1 MTASEVLAAF
11 VLAVPCGALIG
22 FLIAENRYFAEV
34 AKPLLFFAFS
44 IPKSIFLPM
53 FILVFGV
60 GFSQKVGFGF
70 FSTIF
75 IVIMSTTTAV
85 ELVKVEHLTVAR
97 SYGATPLQT
106 AFRVYLPSMLPVL
119 LEALRISMIFNLTG
133 VILAEMYASRDG
145 IGHQIATWGE
155 NFQMRQLLAGVV
167 MIAGDRHDIQ
177 RTGQIG
183 RNAMQPLANI
193 TPLKPAARAGAIKV
207 SNVSQVFRTGAQ
219 EVVALTDISL
229 EVKPG
234 RFVVLVGPSG
244 CGKSTLLMMM
254 AGLRQQTSGTILI
267 NDAPIPEPDPNR
279 VGVVFQEPSL
289 FPWLTAEEN
298 VEFPLALRGV
308 AKAERR
314 AKAEDALKL
323 VGLEGFGKRHP
334 HELSGGMKQRV
345 SIARGLVQ
353 DPPVLLM
360 DEPFAALDE
369 QTRMTMG
376 DELLRI
382 WAATGKTVVFVTH
395 SLTEAVYLA
404 DEVIVM
410 SARPGRIVDHLTIP
424 LPRPR
429 TYEMLSGDT
438 FGTLRD
444 RIWRHIRK
452 SA

>member
-1 MTASEVLAAF
+1 
-11 VLAVPCGALIG
+11 
-22 FLIAENRYFAEV
+22 
-34 AKPLLFFAFS
+34 
-44 IPKSIFLPM
+44 
-53 FILVFGV
+53 
-60 GFSQKVGFGF
+60 
-70 FSTIF
+70 
-75 IVIMSTTTAV
+75 
-85 ELVKVEHLTVAR
+85 
-97 SYGATPLQT
+97 
-106 AFRVYLPSMLPVL
+106 
-119 LEALRISMIFNLTG
+119 
-133 VILAEMYASRDG
+133 
-145 IGHQIATWGE
+145 
-155 NFQMRQLLAGVV
+155 
-167 MIAGDRHDIQ
+167 
-177 RTGQIG
+177 
-183 RNAMQPLANI
+183 MQPLANV
-193 TPLKPAARAGAIKV
+193 TPLKPAPRAGAV
-207 SNVSQVFRTGAQ
+207 EARGVGQVFRTSTQ
-219 EVVALTDISL
+219 DVVALSDVSID
-229 EVKPG
+229 VKPG

-254 AGLRQQTSGTILI
+254 AGLLQQTSGTITI
-267 NDAPIPEPDPNR
+267 NNQPIPKPDPDR

-298 VEFPLALRGV
+298 VEFPLVLRGV
-308 AKAERR
+308 AKGERR
-314 AKAEDALKL
+314 AKAQDALNL
-323 VGLEGFGKRHP
+323 VGLDGFGRRHP

-404 DEVIVM
+404 DEVLVM
-410 SARPGRIVDHLTIP
+410 SARPGRIVDHLQVS

-429 TYEMLSGDT
+429 TYDMLSGDA
-438 FGTLRD
+438 FGSLRD

>member
-1 MTASEVLAAF
+1 
-11 VLAVPCGALIG
+11 
-22 FLIAENRYFAEV
+22 
-34 AKPLLFFAFS
+34 
-44 IPKSIFLPM
+44 
-53 FILVFGV
+53 
-60 GFSQKVGFGF
+60 
-70 FSTIF
+70 
-75 IVIMSTTTAV
+75 
-85 ELVKVEHLTVAR
+85 
-97 SYGATPLQT
+97 
-106 AFRVYLPSMLPVL
+106 
-119 LEALRISMIFNLTG
+119 
-133 VILAEMYASRDG
+133 
-145 IGHQIATWGE
+145 
-155 NFQMRQLLAGVV
+155 
-167 MIAGDRHDIQ
+167 
-177 RTGQIG
+177 
-183 RNAMQPLANI
+183 MQSLANV
-193 TPLKPAARAGAIKV
+193 THLKRAGSIQV
-207 SNVSQVFRTGAQ
+207 QNVGQVFRTSGA
-219 EVVALTDISL
+219 EVVALSDVSLDI
-229 EVKPG
+229 KPG

-244 CGKSTLLMMM
+244 CGKSTLLMML

-267 NDAPIPEPDPNR
+267 NGAPIAAPDPNR

-314 AKAEDALKL
+314 TKAEEMLKL

-404 DEVIVM
+404 DEVAVM
-410 SARPGRIVDHLTIP
+410 SARPGRIVDLLQVQ

-429 TYEMLSGDT
+429 TYEMLSGDA
-438 FGTLRD
+438 FGSLRD

>member
-1 MTASEVLAAF
+1 
-11 VLAVPCGALIG
+11 
-22 FLIAENRYFAEV
+22 
-34 AKPLLFFAFS
+34 
-44 IPKSIFLPM
+44 
-53 FILVFGV
+53 
-60 GFSQKVGFGF
+60 
-70 FSTIF
+70 
-75 IVIMSTTTAV
+75 
-85 ELVKVEHLTVAR
+85 
-97 SYGATPLQT
+97 
-106 AFRVYLPSMLPVL
+106 
-119 LEALRISMIFNLTG
+119 
-133 VILAEMYASRDG
+133 
-145 IGHQIATWGE
+145 
-155 NFQMRQLLAGVV
+155 
-167 MIAGDRHDIQ
+167 
-177 RTGQIG
+177 
-183 RNAMQPLANI
+183 MQPLANI
-193 TPLKPAARAGAIKV
+193 TPLKPASRAGAIQISGV
-207 SNVSQVFRTGAQ
+207 GQVFRTSGA
-219 EVVALTDISL
+219 EVVALDDVSMDI
-229 EVKPG
+229 KPG

-244 CGKSTLLMMM
+244 CGKSTLLMML
-254 AGLRQQTSGTILI
+254 AGLRPPTSGSILI
-267 NDAPIPEPDPNR
+267 SGAPIPEPDPNR
-279 VGVVFQEPSL
+279 VGVVFQEASL

-308 AKAERR
+308 AKGERR
-314 AKAEDALKL
+314 GKAEEMLKL

-404 DEVIVM
+404 DEVAVM
-410 SARPGRIVDHLTIP
+410 SARPGRIVDHLQVS

-429 TYEMLSGDT
+429 TYEMLSGDA
-438 FGTLRD
+438 FGTLRE

>member
-1 MTASEVLAAF
+1 
-11 VLAVPCGALIG
+11 
-22 FLIAENRYFAEV
+22 
-34 AKPLLFFAFS
+34 
-44 IPKSIFLPM
+44 
-53 FILVFGV
+53 
-60 GFSQKVGFGF
+60 
-70 FSTIF
+70 
-75 IVIMSTTTAV
+75 
-85 ELVKVEHLTVAR
+85 
-97 SYGATPLQT
+97 
-106 AFRVYLPSMLPVL
+106 
-119 LEALRISMIFNLTG
+119 
-133 VILAEMYASRDG
+133 
-145 IGHQIATWGE
+145 
-155 NFQMRQLLAGVV
+155 
-167 MIAGDRHDIQ
+167 
-177 RTGQIG
+177 
-183 RNAMQPLANI
+183 MQPLANI
-193 TPLKPAARAGAIKV
+193 TPLKPAGAVEVRNVGQIFKTTTQDVIALEDV
-207 SNVSQVFRTGAQ
+207 S
-219 EVVALTDISL
+219 LD
-229 EVKPG
+229 VKPG

-254 AGLRQQTSGTILI
+254 AGLRQQTSGTITI
-267 NDAPIPEPDPNR
+267 SGAPIPEPDPNR

-289 FPWLTAEEN
+289 FPWLTAEDN
-298 VEFPLALRGV
+298 VEFPLALRRV
-308 AKAERR
+308 PKEERR
-314 AKAEDALKL
+314 AKAQDALKL
-323 VGLEGFGKRHP
+323 VGLDGFGKRHP

-410 SARPGRIVDHLTIP
+410 SPRPGRIVDHLQVS

-438 FGTLRD
+438 FGSLRD

>member
-1 MTASEVLAAF
+1 
-11 VLAVPCGALIG
+11 
-22 FLIAENRYFAEV
+22 
-34 AKPLLFFAFS
+34 
-44 IPKSIFLPM
+44 
-53 FILVFGV
+53 
-60 GFSQKVGFGF
+60 
-70 FSTIF
+70 
-75 IVIMSTTTAV
+75 
-85 ELVKVEHLTVAR
+85 
-97 SYGATPLQT
+97 
-106 AFRVYLPSMLPVL
+106 
-119 LEALRISMIFNLTG
+119 
-133 VILAEMYASRDG
+133 
-145 IGHQIATWGE
+145 
-155 NFQMRQLLAGVV
+155 
-167 MIAGDRHDIQ
+167 
-177 RTGQIG
+177 
-183 RNAMQPLANI
+183 MQPLANV
-193 TPLKPAARAGAIKV
+193 TPLKRAGSIQIQ
-207 SNVSQVFRTGAQ
+207 NVGQVFRTSGA
-219 EVVALTDISL
+219 EVVALSDVSLDI
-229 EVKPG
+229 KPG

-244 CGKSTLLMMM
+244 CGKSTLLMML
-254 AGLRQQTSGTILI
+254 AGLRQQTSGTILV
-267 NDAPIPEPDPNR
+267 NGAPIPEPDPNR
-279 VGVVFQEPSL
+279 VGVVFQEASL

-308 AKAERR
+308 AKGERR
-314 AKAEDALKL
+314 AKAEEMLQL

-404 DEVIVM
+404 DEVAVM
-410 SARPGRIVDHLTIP
+410 SARPGRIIDLLQVQ

-429 TYEMLSGDT
+429 TYEMLSGDA
-438 FGTLRD
+438 FGSLRD

>member
-1 MTASEVLAAF
+1 
-11 VLAVPCGALIG
+11 
-22 FLIAENRYFAEV
+22 
-34 AKPLLFFAFS
+34 
-44 IPKSIFLPM
+44 
-53 FILVFGV
+53 
-60 GFSQKVGFGF
+60 
-70 FSTIF
+70 
-75 IVIMSTTTAV
+75 
-85 ELVKVEHLTVAR
+85 
-97 SYGATPLQT
+97 
-106 AFRVYLPSMLPVL
+106 
-119 LEALRISMIFNLTG
+119 
-133 VILAEMYASRDG
+133 
-145 IGHQIATWGE
+145 
-155 NFQMRQLLAGVV
+155 
-167 MIAGDRHDIQ
+167 
-177 RTGQIG
+177 
-183 RNAMQPLANI
+183 MQPLANI
-193 TPLKPAARAGAIKV
+193 TSIKPAARAGVVQVNGVGLVYKTSGQDVLAV
-207 SNVSQVFRTGAQ
+207 SDV
-219 EVVALTDISL
+219 SL

-244 CGKSTLLMMM
+244 CGKSSLLMMM
-254 AGLRQQTSGTILI
+254 AGLRHQTAGTISI
-267 NDAPIPEPDPNR
+267 NGAPIDVPDPNR

-298 VEFPLALRGV
+298 VEFPLTLRGV
-308 AKAERR
+308 AKKERR
-314 AKAEDALKL
+314 AKAEEALQL
-323 VGLEGFGKRHP
+323 VGLDGFGKRHP

-382 WAATGKTVVFVTH
+382 WAATGKTIVFVTH

-410 SARPGRIVDHLTIP
+410 SPRPGRIVDRLDVA

-429 TYEMLSGDT
+429 TFEMLSGDA
-438 FGTLRD
+438 FGSLRD

>member
-1 MTASEVLAAF
+1 
-11 VLAVPCGALIG
+11 
-22 FLIAENRYFAEV
+22 
-34 AKPLLFFAFS
+34 
-44 IPKSIFLPM
+44 
-53 FILVFGV
+53 
-60 GFSQKVGFGF
+60 
-70 FSTIF
+70 
-75 IVIMSTTTAV
+75 
-85 ELVKVEHLTVAR
+85 
-97 SYGATPLQT
+97 
-106 AFRVYLPSMLPVL
+106 
-119 LEALRISMIFNLTG
+119 
-133 VILAEMYASRDG
+133 
-145 IGHQIATWGE
+145 
-155 NFQMRQLLAGVV
+155 
-167 MIAGDRHDIQ
+167 
-177 RTGQIG
+177 
-183 RNAMQPLANI
+183 MQPLANV
-193 TPLKPAARAGAIKV
+193 TPLKPAARAGAIQISGV
-207 SNVSQVFRTGAQ
+207 GQVFRTSGG
-219 EVVALTDISL
+219 EVVALSDVSLDI
-229 EVKPG
+229 KPG

-244 CGKSTLLMMM
+244 CGKSTLLMML

-267 NDAPIPEPDPNR
+267 NGAPIPKPDPDR
-279 VGVVFQEPSL
+279 VGVVFQEASL

-298 VEFPLALRGV
+298 VEFPLALRGI

-382 WAATGKTVVFVTH
+382 WSATGKTVVFVTH

-404 DEVIVM
+404 DEVAVM
-410 SARPGRIVDHLTIP
+410 SPRPGRIVDLLQVQ

-429 TYEMLSGDT
+429 TYEMLSGDA
-438 FGTLRD
+438 FGTLRE

>member
-1 MTASEVLAAF
+1 
-11 VLAVPCGALIG
+11 
-22 FLIAENRYFAEV
+22 
-34 AKPLLFFAFS
+34 
-44 IPKSIFLPM
+44 
-53 FILVFGV
+53 
-60 GFSQKVGFGF
+60 
-70 FSTIF
+70 
-75 IVIMSTTTAV
+75 
-85 ELVKVEHLTVAR
+85 
-97 SYGATPLQT
+97 
-106 AFRVYLPSMLPVL
+106 
-119 LEALRISMIFNLTG
+119 
-133 VILAEMYASRDG
+133 
-145 IGHQIATWGE
+145 
-155 NFQMRQLLAGVV
+155 
-167 MIAGDRHDIQ
+167 
-177 RTGQIG
+177 
-183 RNAMQPLANI
+183 MQPLANI
-193 TPLKPAARAGAIKV
+193 TPLKPAGAVEVRNVGRVFKTTTQDVIALEDV
-207 SNVSQVFRTGAQ
+207 S
-219 EVVALTDISL
+219 LD
-229 EVKPG
+229 VKPG

-254 AGLRQQTSGTILI
+254 AGLRQQTSGTITI
-267 NDAPIPEPDPNR
+267 SGAPIPEPDPNR

-289 FPWLTAEEN
+289 FPWLTAEDN
-298 VEFPLALRGV
+298 VEFPLALRRV
-308 AKAERR
+308 PKDERR
-314 AKAEDALKL
+314 AKAQDALKL
-323 VGLEGFGKRHP
+323 VGLDGFGKRHP

-410 SARPGRIVDHLTIP
+410 SPRPGRIVDHLQVS

-438 FGTLRD
+438 FGSLRD

>member
-1 MTASEVLAAF
+1 
-11 VLAVPCGALIG
+11 
-22 FLIAENRYFAEV
+22 
-34 AKPLLFFAFS
+34 
-44 IPKSIFLPM
+44 
-53 FILVFGV
+53 
-60 GFSQKVGFGF
+60 
-70 FSTIF
+70 
-75 IVIMSTTTAV
+75 
-85 ELVKVEHLTVAR
+85 
-97 SYGATPLQT
+97 
-106 AFRVYLPSMLPVL
+106 
-119 LEALRISMIFNLTG
+119 
-133 VILAEMYASRDG
+133 
-145 IGHQIATWGE
+145 
-155 NFQMRQLLAGVV
+155 
-167 MIAGDRHDIQ
+167 
-177 RTGQIG
+177 
-183 RNAMQPLANI
+183 MQPLANV
-193 TPLKPAARAGAIKV
+193 TPIKRAGAIQV
-207 SNVSQVFRTGAQ
+207 QNVGQVFKTSGS
-219 EVVALTDISL
+219 EVTALADVSLDI
-229 EVKPG
+229 KPG

-244 CGKSTLLMMM
+244 CGKSTLLMML

-267 NDAPIPEPDPNR
+267 NGTPISAPDPNR
-279 VGVVFQEPSL
+279 VGVVFQEASL

-308 AKAERR
+308 ARAERR
-314 AKAEDALKL
+314 AKAEEMLKL

-404 DEVIVM
+404 DEVAVM
-410 SARPGRIVDHLTIP
+410 SARPGRIVDLLQVQ

-429 TYEMLSGDT
+429 TYEMLSGDA
-438 FGTLRD
+438 FGSLRD

>member
-1 MTASEVLAAF
+1 
-11 VLAVPCGALIG
+11 
-22 FLIAENRYFAEV
+22 
-34 AKPLLFFAFS
+34 
-44 IPKSIFLPM
+44 
-53 FILVFGV
+53 
-60 GFSQKVGFGF
+60 
-70 FSTIF
+70 
-75 IVIMSTTTAV
+75 
-85 ELVKVEHLTVAR
+85 
-97 SYGATPLQT
+97 
-106 AFRVYLPSMLPVL
+106 
-119 LEALRISMIFNLTG
+119 
-133 VILAEMYASRDG
+133 
-145 IGHQIATWGE
+145 
-155 NFQMRQLLAGVV
+155 
-167 MIAGDRHDIQ
+167 
-177 RTGQIG
+177 
-183 RNAMQPLANI
+183 MQPLANI
-193 TPLKPAARAGAIKV
+193 TPIKPAARAGV
-207 SNVSQVFRTGAQ
+207 VQVDGVGLVYKTSGQ
-219 EVVALTDISL
+219 DVVAVTDVSI
-229 EVKPG
+229 EVRPG

-244 CGKSTLLMMM
+244 CGKSSLLMMM
-254 AGLRQQTSGTILI
+254 AGLRHQTSGTISI
-267 NDAPIPEPDPNR
+267 NGAPIDVPDPNR

-298 VEFPLALRGV
+298 VEFPLTLRGV
-308 AKAERR
+308 SRKERR
-314 AKAEDALKL
+314 AKAEEALQL

-382 WAATGKTVVFVTH
+382 WAATGKTIVFVTH

-410 SARPGRIVDHLTIP
+410 SARPGRIVDRLDVA

-429 TYEMLSGDT
+429 TFEMLSGDA
-438 FGTLRD
+438 FGSLRD

>member
-1 MTASEVLAAF
+1 
-11 VLAVPCGALIG
+11 
-22 FLIAENRYFAEV
+22 
-34 AKPLLFFAFS
+34 
-44 IPKSIFLPM
+44 
-53 FILVFGV
+53 
-60 GFSQKVGFGF
+60 
-70 FSTIF
+70 
-75 IVIMSTTTAV
+75 
-85 ELVKVEHLTVAR
+85 
-97 SYGATPLQT
+97 
-106 AFRVYLPSMLPVL
+106 
-119 LEALRISMIFNLTG
+119 
-133 VILAEMYASRDG
+133 
-145 IGHQIATWGE
+145 
-155 NFQMRQLLAGVV
+155 
-167 MIAGDRHDIQ
+167 
-177 RTGQIG
+177 
-183 RNAMQPLANI
+183 MQPLANI
-193 TPLKPAARAGAIKV
+193 TPLKPAARSGAVQLSGVGQVYKTTGQDVLAV
-207 SNVSQVFRTGAQ
+207 SDVSF
-219 EVVALTDISL
+219 

-244 CGKSTLLMMM
+244 CGKSSLLMMM
-254 AGLRQQTSGTILI
+254 AGLRHPTSGTILVSG
-267 NDAPIPEPDPNR
+267 APIDNPDPNR

-289 FPWLTAEEN
+289 FPWLTAEQN

-308 AKAERR
+308 AKKDRR
-314 AKAEDALKL
+314 AKAQEALQL
-323 VGLEGFGKRHP
+323 VGLDGFDKRHP

-382 WAATGKTVVFVTH
+382 WAATGKTIVFVTH

-410 SARPGRIVDHLTIP
+410 SARPGRIVDQLQVP

-429 TYEMLSGDT
+429 TYEMLSGDA
-438 FGTLRD
+438 FGSLRE